1 MVCGLWCAIFM
12 ATTVAAIS
20 GSWFAIGLG
29 KTFSMHWRMIYGFGF
44 GAVVGT
50 AQFASIVTAVVTGAA
65 APLVFKRM
73 GADPATLAGPLETT
87 VQDVLG
93 YGTLT
98 VPLEP
103 YLPTMI
109 LYRNVHGTRALFA
122 SICCPT

>member
-1 MVCGLWCAIFM
+1 M
-12 ATTVAAIS
+12 ATTVAVIS

-103 YLPTMI
+103 YLPT
-109 LYRNVHGTRALFA
+109 LTVLCRNVHGTRALFA